1 VPDIHIPREH
11 HLGFEEARKV
21 AFSWAEKAEEKF
33 DMECT
38 YEEGQTE
45 DLLTFTRS
53 GVKGTLLVDAHQFEM
68 KAQLG
73 FLFGAFKDRIE
84 SEIAE
89 QLDAL
94 LNAPH
99 PAKKTAAA
107 GTAKKKDKA
116 EKAADV
122 EPKKAAAKPAA
133 KAKKA

>member
-1 VPDIHIPREH
+1 MPDIHIHREH
-11 HLGFEEARKV
+11 HLGFKEARKV

-38 YEEGQTE
+38 YEEGDTE
-45 DLLTFTRS
+45 DTLYFTRS
-53 GVKGTLLVDAHQFEM
+53 GVKGTLLVDAQRFEM

-84 SEIAE
+84 AEIGE

-94 LNAPH
+94 LNAPAAGKKATPKKKVADDA
-99 PAKKTAAA
+99 PAKA
-107 GTAKKKDKA
+107 
-116 EKAADV
+116 
-122 EPKKAAAKPAA
+122 PA

>member
-1 VPDIHIPREH
+1 MPDIHIHREH
-11 HLGFEEARKV
+11 QLGFKQARKV

-38 YEEGQTE
+38 YEEGETE
-45 DLLTFTRS
+45 DTLHFSRS
-53 GVKGTLLVDAHQFEM
+53 GVKGTLLVDASQFEM

-84 SEIAE
+84 AEIGE

-94 LNAPH
+94 LNAP
-99 PAKKTAAA
+99 PPAAKKAAP
-107 GTAKKKDKA
+107 KK
-116 EKAADV
+116 KAADDAT
-122 EPKKAAAKPAA
+122 PAKAAAAKAPS

>member
-1 VPDIHIPREH
+1 VPDIHIHREH
-11 HLGFEEARKV
+11 QLGLKQARKV

-38 YEEGQTE
+38 YEEGDTE
-45 DLLTFTRS
+45 DTLHFGRA
-53 GVKGTLLVDAHQFEM
+53 GVKGTLLVDATRFEM

-84 SEIAE
+84 AEIGE

-94 LNAPH
+94 LNAPP
-99 PAKKTAAA
+99 PAA
-107 GTAKKKDKA
+107 
-116 EKAADV
+116 
-122 EPKKAAAKPAA
+122 KKAAAKKKVAEDAPAKPATKAPA